1 MADSYLYKGTN
12 VLINKLNIRDLETL
26 NQAEADFT
34 VQRLVTVDDEVDIK
48 EFDFEHMKKIHKHI
62 FQDLYH
68 WAGEIRTINMRKAE
82 FVLDGMSVE
91 YSDFSLIKTDIEKAI
106 NKLNR
111 INWDEMP
118 LDQKA
123 KEFTEIIAEIWKVH
137 PFIEGNTRTTMKFA
151 CQYAEHHGFPMKE
164 TLFEKNSKYLRDSLV
179 LASIGQYSEN
189 DYLEK
194 IIKRSMEIGAKE
206 SKKILEYDYDR

>member
-34 VQRLVTVDDEVDIK
+34 VQRLVTVDDKVDIK
-48 EFDFEHMKKIHKHI
+48 EFNFEHMKKIHKHI

-118 LDQKA
+118 LDRKA

-137 PFIEGNTRTTMKFA
+137 PFREGNTRTTMKFA

-164 TLFEKNSKYLRDSLV
+164 TLFEKNSKCLRDSLV

-194 IIKRSMEIGAKE
+194 IVKRSMEIGAKE
-206 SKKILEYDYDR
+206 GKKTLEYDYDR

>member
-1 MADSYLYKGTN
+1 MVDSYLYKGTN
-12 VLINKLNIRDLETL
+12 VLINKLSIRDLETL

-91 YSDFSLIKTDIEKAI
+91 YSDFSLIKADIEKAI

-111 INWDEMP
+111 INWGEMP

-137 PFIEGNTRTTMKFA
+137 PFREGNTRTTMKFA
-151 CQYAEHHGFPMKE
+151 CQYAEHYGFPMKE

-179 LASIGQYSEN
+179 LASIGEYSEN

-194 IIKRSMEIGAKE
+194 IVKRSMEIGVKE
-206 SKKILEYDYDR
+206 SKRTLEYDYDR

>member
-1 MADSYLYKGTN
+1 MADSYLYKSTN
-12 VLINKLNIRDLETL
+12 ILINKLNIRDLETL

-91 YSDFSLIKTDIEKAI
+91 YSDFSLIKADIEKAI

-111 INWDEMP
+111 INWGEMP

-137 PFIEGNTRTTMKFA
+137 PFREGNTRTTMKFA
-151 CQYAEHHGFPMKE
+151 CQYAEHHGFPMKK

-194 IIKRSMEIGAKE
+194 IVKRSMEIGAKE
-206 SKKILEYDYDR
+206 SKKTLEYDYDR

>member
-106 NKLNR
+106 NKLNC
-111 INWDEMP
+111 INWGEMP
-118 LDQKA
+118 LDQKS

-137 PFIEGNTRTTMKFA
+137 PFREGNTRTTMKFA

-194 IIKRSMEIGAKE
+194 IVKRSMEIGAKE
-206 SKKILEYDYDR
+206 GKKTLEYDYDR